1 MNDPVKS
8 PVTEAASAPAAP
20 DHRRVVKRA
29 LLACAGAFFFC
40 FSLIPIYDIYCEIT
54 GANGKT
60 GQLGAGSVPLQIDTS
75 RTITVQF
82 DGASHSSLPWRFRPE
97 VAEIK
102 VHPGELT
109 TALYY
114 AENTDDQPLVG
125 QAVPSV
131 APNVASIYFNKTEC
145 FCFTEQLLQP
155 GESRE
160 MPVRFVIDPE
170 LPKEVKVVTLSYT
183 FFLNELATQ
192 REAALAKAGSVND
205 NPGP

>member
-1 MNDPVKS
+1 MDSPANPGPV
-8 PVTEAASAPAAP
+8 ASAP
-20 DHRRVVKRA
+20 DHSRVIKRA

-54 GANGKT
+54 GVNGKT
-60 GQLGAGSVPLQIDTS
+60 GQLGAGSLPTQVDLS

-82 DGASHSSLPWRFRPE
+82 DGAAHSSLPWRFKPAVNE
-97 VAEIK
+97 MQ
-102 VHPGELT
+102 VHPGELA
-109 TALYY
+109 TAIYT
-114 AENTDDQPLVG
+114 AENIDAEPLVG

-145 FCFTEQLLQP
+145 FCFTEQLLAP

-170 LPKEVKVVTLSYT
+170 LPDNVKVVTLSYT
-183 FFLNELATQ
+183 FFLNELATE
-192 REAALAKAGSVND
+192 REASAAALANAGPLTD

>member
-1 MNDPVKS
+1 MNEGAEKPEM
-8 PVTEAASAPAAP
+8 EAAGLPAAP

-54 GANGKT
+54 GVNGKT